1 MPDEKKLKYA
11 NKFTTEA
18 ELEAAYTEL
27 EKKFGDHSNELGQTR
42 KQVEESQR
50 ALAAYAEQMQ
60 QLQPYAQWYA
70 TNQNSINLYNQWLQN
85 GGQGQAPA
93 AAAQPNGGQRSL
105 VDLLTPEEKKAL
117 FTEFVQ
123 TFDSGVFKPWQQ
135 NFAQQLERLATERQ
149 QAVLENVTKNQR
161 AFTEV
166 LWRTMQHALPE
177 DKVTAMRDWHTKAL
191 EMGDPSKFDPMKM
204 ADEYLSTQSRLS
216 TMEAEKKALEAER
229 EKWQKDSLP
238 VVAGGRNGGAWLKPD
253 DTAPVDKQERF
264 ERAMKDTTERVGRDA
279 VKEAFGGRG

>member
-1 MPDEKKLKYA
+1 MPDAKKKYLD
-11 NKFTTEA
+11 KFETDE
-18 ELEAAYTEL
+18 ELAKAYAEL

-50 ALAAYAEQMQ
+50 AMQAYAEQMQ
-60 QLQPYAQWYA
+60 GLNTYKQWYD
-70 TNQNSINLYNQWLQN
+70 TNAQSLQLYNNWLQN
-85 GGQGQAPA
+85 GGREQPPVAV
-93 AAAQPNGGQRSL
+93 QPNNGQRSL

-135 NFAQQLERLATERQ
+135 NFAQQLERIANDRQ
-149 QAVLENVTKNQR
+149 NAVLENVTKNQR

-177 DKVTAMRDWHTKAL
+177 DKVAAMRDWHTKAL

-204 ADEYLSTQSRLS
+204 ADEYLGTQTRLS
-216 TMEAEKKALEAER
+216 SLEAEKKALEAER
-229 EKWQKDSLP
+229 EKWQKDSMP
-238 VVAGGRNGGAWLKPD
+238 TVAGGRNGGSWLKPD
-253 DTAPVDKQERF
+253 ETAPKDKQERF
-264 ERAMKDTTERVGRDA
+264 ERAMSDTTERVGRDA
-279 VKEAFGGRG
+279 VKEAFGGR